1 MILVKD
7 CIDNITPCSGLAP
20 RYRDRIKKVVEK
32 LANSEISNYISDILT
47 QLLLVVPADIPYI
60 DNLFNKFDKNFIVDC
75 SENEIPHFLD
85 IKVLQLG
92 LKEHPHWLIG

>member
-7 CIDNITPCSGLAP
+7 CIDNITPCSGLAL
-20 RYRDRIKKVVEK
+20 RYRDRIKKVVKK
-32 LANSEISNYISDILT
+32 LANSEISSYISDILT

-60 DNLFNKFDKNFIVDC
+60 DNLFNKFDKNFIVDW
-75 SENEIPHFLD
+75 SENEVPHFLD

-92 LKEHPHWLIG
+92 PKEHPHWLIG

>member
-7 CIDNITPCSGLAP
+7 CIDNITPCSGLAL
-20 RYRDRIKKVVEK
+20 RYRDRIKK
-32 LANSEISNYISDILT
+32 LANSEISSYISDILA

-60 DNLFNKFDKNFIVDC
+60 DNLFNKFDKNFIVDW

-92 LKEHPHWLIG
+92 PKEHPHWLIG

>member
-7 CIDNITPCSGLAP
+7 CIDNITPCSGLAL
-20 RYRDRIKKVVEK
+20 RYRDRIKK
-32 LANSEISNYISDILT
+32 LANSEISSYISDILA

-75 SENEIPHFLD
+75 SENEMPHFLD

>member
-7 CIDNITPCSGLAP
+7 CIDNITPCSGLAL
-20 RYRDRIKKVVEK
+20 RYRDRIKK
-32 LANSEISNYISDILT
+32 LANSEISSYISDIFA

>member
-1 MILVKD
+1 M
-7 CIDNITPCSGLAP
+7 
-20 RYRDRIKKVVEK
+20 
-32 LANSEISNYISDILT
+32 
-47 QLLLVVPADIPYI
+47 VPADIPYI
-60 DNLFNKFDKNFIVDC
+60 DNLFNKFDKNFIVDS